1 MLPEMGVRMPQ
12 SISPPLNTNLS
23 RPVRFP
29 HASSIRKI
37 AVWQLL
43 VDRMPHAKSVDAHLS
58 RACVP
63 TPFSRFPCPQ
73 ERASPVR
80 STRAAPEP
88 PGSPGVGGSEV
99 RGFSVKGPA
108 ARSLRRLC
116 SRFVP
121 DGSSTPWSTSC
132 GSAAGTSRP
141 QTYASCRPARSNSSC
156 WTFSSLSRTEGQRGL
171 CRLQDTLHHQRR
183 NFDM

>member
-1 MLPEMGVRMPQ
+1 MPQ
-12 SISPPLNTNLS
+12 SISPLLNMNLS

-63 TPFSRFPCPQ
+63 TPFSRFLCPQ

-99 RGFSVKGPA
+99 RGFSVKGPPREA
-108 ARSLRRLC
+108 SGDFAPVSFQMDHPRHGAR
-116 SRFVP
+116 
-121 DGSSTPWSTSC
+121 
-132 GSAAGTSRP
+132 AAGPQRGPAGHRP
-141 QTYASCRPARSNSSC
+141 MPAVAQRGQTAPARRSPASAERKVSGAFVAC
-156 WTFSSLSRTEGQRGL
+156 RTPCTTNVVTSI
-171 CRLQDTLHHQRR
+171 CR
-183 NFDM
+183 